1 MLKILCIDDDVD
13 ILRTYKMMLSKKY
26 DFTGTD
32 DPEEGLELAMG
43 GEFPVILL
51 DMRMPAMSGMDIA
64 AKLQESNVRCK
75 CIMITS
81 HTTEYF
87 THETTQF
94 FPIFK
99 YLFKPL
105 VTKDLTEAIQE
116 ATQEL
121 EKDDRKAELE
131 ESREAEAE

>member
-1 MLKILCIDDDVD
+1 MLKILCIDDDED
-13 ILRTYKMMLSKKY
+13 ILRTYNMMLSKKY
-26 DFTGTD
+26 DFTGTN
-32 DPEEGLELAMG
+32 DPVEGLGLALG

-51 DMRMPAMSGMDIA
+51 DMRMPSMSGMDIA
-64 AKLQESNVRCK
+64 AKLQEANVRCK

-99 YLFKPL
+99 YLYKPL
-105 VTKDLTEAIQE
+105 ITKDLTDVIEE

-121 EKDDRKAELE
+121 EKDDL
-131 ESREAEAE
+131 EAESE